1 MMRALLLG
9 YGLLAVAAVAV
20 PAQADPP
27 RGAVYSNLDR
37 NCQIYSD
44 QVMIDGVPHTAYGHA
59 CIQPDGSL
67 RLMHDAVVP
76 QASPA
81 PVPGAAAAGP
91 VCVDH
96 IDNCDRG
103 CDDRGILG
111 ARHVHADCSR
121 SCDLICGNRE
131 GYAPW

>member
-1 MMRALLLG
+1 MMRTLLLG
-9 YGLLAVAAVAV
+9 CALFAYGAFAGPAA
-20 PAQADPP
+20 ADPP
-27 RGAVYSNLDR
+27 RGAAYSNLDR

-44 QVMIDGVPHTAYGHA
+44 QVLIDGVPRTAYGHA
-59 CIQPDGSL
+59 CLQPDGSF
-67 RLMHDAVVP
+67 RLMHDAVIP
-76 QASPA
+76 QASPVPAA
-81 PVPGAAAAGP
+81 PSSGP
-91 VCVDH
+91 ICVDH

-103 CDDRGILG
+103 CDDHGILG